1 MKKIFLT
8 LILGV
13 VALSACTNLDEEIY
27 SKISKENFFTTEEQF
42 VKYSARAYS
51 SLQHWGTEK
60 SLWTFVIQNTN
71 EVCTPVNPNGG
82 WWDDGRYNEV
92 HIHSISSNNRL
103 LEMAWEY
110 WTNGITACNDVLDMF
125 ESVEKDFDAKNR
137 VIAEV
142 KTLRAYYYLCGID
155 NWGSVPYSISK
166 KETGYPEK
174 KDRAFM
180 FDFIEKEIK
189 DNIDYLQV
197 EPTGEYYGRVTRAV
211 ADAVLAKLYL
221 NAEKWIGKP
230 MWKEAEEACNDII
243 SRGLYRLADTYKDNF
258 KVDNEGSPEQIFAIP
273 YSTVYTVSDHNAFI
287 IYMSTLPADLC
298 RPLGIPAD
306 AWDGLCGEPDFLA
319 SYEPGDTRKKDTW
332 LYGQIYNKDGKPI
345 DVNGKEIKLLEDG
358 SMPPDAE
365 PYIID
370 PDMPESVYGKDARR
384 GPYQGS
390 RIAKWTYQSDGRLTG
405 GQVGMDNDF
414 FLIRYADV
422 VLMYVEALVRQGRA
436 AEAVNVPDFRAI
448 RTRAGLQPFTAAQLT
463 LDNLYWERAHELAIE
478 GWQRQDMIRF
488 DKYLEAWWAKPAKDA
503 SDLTLPYP
511 KSAVA
516 ANPNLKK

>member
-1 MKKIFLT
+1 MKKIFY
-8 LILGV
+8 LIFCT
-13 VALSACTNLDEEIY
+13 VALFSCTNLDEEIY
-27 SKISKENFFTTEEQF
+27 SRISKENFFTTEEQF

-92 HIHSISSNNRL
+92 HVHSISSSNRL
-103 LEMAWEY
+103 LEMAWDY
-110 WTNGITACNDVLDMF
+110 WASGVTACNDVLDMF
-125 ESVEKDFDAKNR
+125 DSVERSFDAKDR
-137 VIAEV
+137 VVAEV
-142 KTLRAYYYLCGID
+142 KTLRAYYYLCAID
-155 NWGSVPYSISK
+155 NWGSVPFSTTKKSK
-166 KETGYPEK
+166 DYPEK

-197 EPTGEYYGRVTRAV
+197 EPTGEYYGRITRA
-211 ADAVLAKLYL
+211 AAEAILAKLYL
-221 NAEKWIGKP
+221 NAEKWVGKA
-230 MWKEAEEACNDII
+230 MWQEAAELCGKII
-243 SRGLYRLADTYKDNF
+243 ERGHYRLAENYKDNF
-258 KVDNEGSPEQIFAIP
+258 KVNNEGCPEQIFAIP
-273 YSTVYTVSDHNAFI
+273 YSTVYTTSDHNAFI

-298 RPLGIPAD
+298 APLGINAS

-319 SYEPGDTRKKDTW
+319 SYEEGDTRKGDTW
-332 LYGQIYNKDGKPI
+332 LFGQVYDKEGKAVEYSPG
-345 DVNGKEIKLLEDG
+345 V
-358 SMPPDAE
+358 

-370 PDMPESVYGKDARR
+370 PDMPESVYGRDSRR
-384 GPYQGS
+384 GALQGA
-390 RIAKWTYQSDGRLTG
+390 RIAKWDYQADGRLTG

-422 VLMYVEALVRQGRA
+422 VLMYAEALVRQGRA
-436 AEAVNVPDFRAI
+436 AEAASIADFKKI
-448 RTRAGLQPFTAAQLT
+448 RTRAGLQPFTASELT
-463 LDNLYWERAHELAIE
+463 LEALYWERAHELAIE

-503 SDLTLPYP
+503 SDLILPIP
-511 KSAVA
+511 KSAAA
-516 ANPNLKK
+516 ANPNLK

>member
-1 MKKIFLT
+1 MKKIIST
-8 LILGV
+8 LLGTILLAG
-13 VALSACTNLDEEIY
+13 CTNLDEEIY

-71 EVCTPVNPNGG
+71 EVCVPVNPNGG

-92 HIHSISSNNRL
+92 HVHSISSSNRL

-110 WTNGITACNDVLDMF
+110 WTNGVTACNDVLDMF
-125 ESVEKDFDAKNR
+125 ESVDKEFDAKDR

-142 KTLRAYYYLCGID
+142 KVLRAYYYMCGID
-155 NWGSVPYSISK
+155 NWGKVPFSISK
-166 KETGYPEK
+166 KEKGYPEK

-180 FDFIEKEIK
+180 FSFIENEIK
-189 DNIDYLQV
+189 DNIDYLQDT
-197 EPTGEYYGRVTRAV
+197 PTPDYYGRITRGA
-211 ADAVLAKLYL
+211 ANAILAKLYL
-221 NAEKWIGKP
+221 NAEKWIGSAK
-230 MWKEAEEACNDII
+230 WKEAEDACNEII
-243 SRGLYRLADTYKDNF
+243 QSGKYSLAAKYKDNF
-258 KVDNEGSPEQIFAIP
+258 EVNNENCPEQIFAIP
-273 YSTVYTVSDHNAFI
+273 FSTVYTTSDHNAFI

-298 RPLGIPAD
+298 EPFGINAQ

-319 SYEPGDTRKKDTW
+319 SYDPADTRKKDTW
-332 LYGQIYNKDGKPI
+332 LFGQMYDKDGNAI
-345 DVNGKEIKLLEDG
+345 EYAAGV
-358 SMPPDAE
+358 
-365 PYIID
+365 PYVID

-384 GPYQGS
+384 TALQGA
-390 RIAKWTYQSDGRLTG
+390 RIGKWTYQSDGRLTG

-422 VLMYVEALVRQGRA
+422 VLMYVEALVRQNKTAQA
-436 AEAVNVPDFRAI
+436 ANVTDFKTI
-448 RTRAGLQPFTAAQLT
+448 RQRAGLVPMTVDELT

-488 DKYLEAWWAKPAKDA
+488 DKYLQAWWAKPAKDE
-503 SDLTLPYP
+503 SDLTLPIP
-511 KSAVA
+511 KTAIA
-516 ANPNLKK
+516 ANPNLK

>member
-1 MKKIFLT
+1 M
-8 LILGV
+8 ILGAI
-13 VALSACTNLDEEIY
+13 ALSACTNLDEEIY

-92 HIHSISSNNRL
+92 HVHSIPSSNRL

-125 ESVEKDFDAKNR
+125 NDVEKDFAAKDR
-137 VIAEV
+137 VVAEI

-155 NWGSVPYSISK
+155 NWGSVPYSITK
-166 KETGYPEK
+166 KEKGYPEK

-211 ADAVLAKLYL
+211 ADAILAKLYL
-221 NAEKWIGKP
+221 NAEKWIGRP
-230 MWKEAEEACNDII
+230 MWKEAEEVCNDII
-243 SRGLYRLADTYKDNF
+243 SRGHYQLAEHYKDNF
-258 KVDNEGSPEQIFAIP
+258 VVNNESSPEQIFAIP
-273 YSTVYTVSDHNAFI
+273 YSTVYTTSDHNAFI

-319 SYEPGDTRKKDTW
+319 SYEPGDSRKKDTW
-332 LYGQIYNKDGKPI
+332 LFGQIFDKDG
-345 DVNGKEIKLLEDG
+345 
-358 SMPPDAE
+358 E
-365 PYIID
+365 PVMYDENTPYVID

-384 GPYQGS
+384 DALQGA
-390 RIAKWTYQSDGRLTG
+390 RIGKWEYQSDGRLTG

-436 AEAVNVPDFRAI
+436 AEAANVPDFQRI
-448 RTRAGLQPFTAAQLT
+448 RTRAKLAPLTAAQLT

-503 SDLTLPYP
+503 SDLILPYP
-511 KSAVA
+511 KSAIA
-516 ANPNLKK
+516 ANPNLK